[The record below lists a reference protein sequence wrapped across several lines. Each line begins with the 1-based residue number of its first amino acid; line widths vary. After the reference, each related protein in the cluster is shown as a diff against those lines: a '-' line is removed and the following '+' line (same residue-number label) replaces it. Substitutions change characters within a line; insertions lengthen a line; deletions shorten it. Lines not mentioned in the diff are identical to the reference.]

1 MKGIFDLLNTCL
13 AVLIFA
19 YIILWDIARAVYFFK
34 CVGVKKCSNKKC
46 FAKDTCRKYASV
58 WTEEDIEKLHKLI
71 DSLDESCE

>member
-1 MKGIFDLLNTCL
+1 MKGIFDLLNISL

-19 YIILWDIARAVYFFK
+19 YIIIWDIARAVYFFK

-46 FAKDTCRKYASV
+46 FAKNTCRKYESV

-71 DSLDESCE
+71 DSLDEL